1 MNHPTE
7 LIPLK
12 NLHFDME
19 NPRYGK
25 LANTVKSEA
34 EALDLIVS
42 EFFVDDLLSSIS
54 VNGFFEGEPLI
65 VKKNEND
72 GFTVIEGNRRLATLL
87 ILANDERA
95 VRQKRRHQIYRSKM
109 DERGH
114 VCPSDIPSVVVEDDD
129 SANSVLAYLG
139 TKHVVGPS
147 PWDSFA
153 KARWMAEMR
162 AKTNMP
168 LAQIKE
174 MMGDKTGLV
183 DRMLEGYY
191 LVEQITA
198 LGLFDPQQ
206 SFVRGRGSNP
216 EFPFSWIYTALNL
229 GGVRKFLILGEKR
242 EPMPN
247 PLSEESQAN
256 AGDFLTMIFG
266 DRGRQREPV
275 INESRDLAELA
286 HALTNSV
293 KSEMLREGKK
303 LELVEELSKP
313 VSLRL
318 KILVSDIID
327 SLTTANGLLA
337 GGITIEDARELDD
350 NTLRLFEAARSLRRG
365 VRQARDAGEMEDSDA

>member
-1 MNHPTE
+1 
-7 LIPLK
+7 
-12 NLHFDME
+12 ME

-25 LANTVKSEA
+25 LANTVTTES

-65 VKKNEND
+65 VKENKNI
-72 GFTVIEGNRRLATLL
+72 GYTVIEGNRRLATLL
-87 ILANDERA
+87 ILSNDDRA
-95 VRQKRRHQIYRSKM
+95 IRQKKRHQIYRKKM
-109 DERGH
+109 DDRGLH
-114 VCPSDIPSVVVEDDD
+114 CPTLIPVVVVDDDD
-129 SANSVLAYLG
+129 SANTVLAYLG

-162 AKTNMP
+162 TKTNVP
-168 LAQIKE
+168 LSQIKE

-191 LVEQITA
+191 LIEQITE
-198 LGLFDPQQ
+198 LNLFDPQQ

-216 EFPFSWIYTALNL
+216 EFPFSWIYTSLNL
-229 GGVRKFLILGEKR
+229 GGVRKFLKLGEKL
-242 EPMPN
+242 EPRPN
-247 PLSEESQAN
+247 PLSEDSQAN
-256 AGDFLTMIFG
+256 ASDFLTMIFG

-286 HALTNSV
+286 YALTNSI

-303 LELVEELSKP
+303 LEVVEELSKP
-313 VSLRL
+313 VSTRL

-327 SLTTANGLLA
+327 GLTTANGLLA
-337 GGITIEDARELDD
+337 GGITIEDARDLDD

-365 VRQARDAGEMEDSDA
+365 VKQARDAGEEDDSDA